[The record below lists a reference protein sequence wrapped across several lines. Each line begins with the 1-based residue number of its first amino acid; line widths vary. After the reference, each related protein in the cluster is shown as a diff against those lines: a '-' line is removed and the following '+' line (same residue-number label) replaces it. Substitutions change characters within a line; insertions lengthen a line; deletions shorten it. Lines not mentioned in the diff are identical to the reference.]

1 MGRNKTILVK
11 LFTRCIDKVRSYDIR
26 TQKLVQIVWP
36 YITYIINVKFNR
48 LISCLPVR
56 LLGK

>member
-26 TQKLVQIVWP
+26 TQKLVRSVWL
-36 YITYIINVKFNR
+36 YITYIININISR
-48 LISCLPVR
+48 LISCFPVSP
-56 LLGK
+56 LGK